1 MALKSLLAHT
11 RVQLQNFWTRPISP
25 APLGIFRIAIAAFA
39 LLQALLWL
47 PDWQAFFGT
56 DAWIQWE
63 ISHALNLGWNIHM
76 QQVHGFLHALFNTSE
91 NQSVGIFFWF
101 YALVLI
107 GLLLGWFTRIWSV
120 LSWFCHY
127 IIMSTIPSFVY
138 GVDIFLHISLF
149 YLMVM
154 PCNKAFSLD
163 LRFKRVSSE
172 PTWGS
177 TLSIRVL
184 QVHLCLIYLSAGYE
198 KMLAADWWDGNV
210 LWRSLVQPDFR
221 QVDFNWLA
229 QVPWLAMVLS
239 WGTMSIET
247 FYCIGMWIPRLRFY
261 WLLGII
267 SLHIGIALFLGLYLF
282 GLIMILLSLS
292 AFGLDV
298 LNDLKLAGQ
307 RKREKTRKESFSA

>member
-1 MALKSLLAHT
+1 MAFKQFFAHT
-11 RVQLQNFWTRPISP
+11 RAQFQNFWTQPISP
-25 APLGIFRIAIAAFA
+25 VPLGVFRIALAAFA

-63 ISHALNLGWNIHM
+63 ISQALNAGWNVHM
-76 QQVHGFLHALFNTSE
+76 QQVHVFLHALFNTSE
-91 NQSVGIFFWF
+91 SQSVSIFFWS
-101 YALVLI
+101 YVMVLI
-107 GLLLGWFTRIWSV
+107 GLLLGWFTRIWAV

-127 IIMSTIPSFVY
+127 VIMSTIPSFVY

-163 LRFKRVSSE
+163 LRFKRTTAE

-198 KMLAADWWDGNV
+198 KMLAADWWNGNV

-221 QVDFNWLA
+221 QLDFNWLA
-229 QVPWLAMVLS
+229 KVPWLAMALS
-239 WGTMSIET
+239 WGTMFIET
-247 FYCIGMWIPRLRFY
+247 FYCIGMWIPRLRIF

-267 SLHIGIALFLGLYLF
+267 GLHIGIALFLGLYLF
-282 GLIMILLSLS
+282 GLIMILLSIS
-292 AFGLDV
+292 AFGLDAV
-298 LNDLKLAGQ
+298 SDLKLA
-307 RKREKTRKESFSA
+307 RKRKRKTHVNRA